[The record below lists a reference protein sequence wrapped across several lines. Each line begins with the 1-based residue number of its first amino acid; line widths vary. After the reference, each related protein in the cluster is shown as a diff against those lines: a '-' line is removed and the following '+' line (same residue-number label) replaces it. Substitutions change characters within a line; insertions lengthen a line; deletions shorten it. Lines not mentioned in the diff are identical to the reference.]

1 MKNNIV
7 VYEEPLMR
15 QYKASR
21 FSSSYVFL
29 LLFNLLILLVPF
41 ILYSGSA
48 GGLWVTTSSYY
59 EQPDVKFLYKFMM
72 VLEAT
77 SPATGQTKEIFVSNL
92 DSLNVLRPGSYRSA
106 IISVNDEDQDLDEK
120 VDSFTLEADVPIG
133 EDEQIQSMQAMLF
146 FNYKL
151 DDRVKFDMESIAYT
165 SVDSSNLISFD
176 TSGTL
181 VLRQSNPLG
190 IRDSSS
196 TLYEEETPLLDNNGL
211 TSIDDI
217 LKTYRDRKV
226 AVDYEERYPIK
237 TRATKG
243 EASAFHF
250 KMKINIPNQEI
261 LCIPTLVEVLKDG
274 WIKYLSFAV
283 LCWMLVDKIKRFSF
297 TNYLLPSRVHTS
309 LTKRYRHKE

>member
-1 MKNNIV
+1 M
-7 VYEEPLMR
+7 
-15 QYKASR
+15 
-21 FSSSYVFL
+21 
-29 LLFNLLILLVPF
+29 
-41 ILYSGSA
+41 
-48 GGLWVTTSSYY
+48 TTSSYY
-59 EQPDVKFLYKFMM
+59 EKPNVKFLYKFMM

-92 DSLNVLRPGSYRSA
+92 DSLNVFRPESYRSA
-106 IISVNDEDQDLDEK
+106 VISVNEEDQDLDEK
-120 VDSFTLEADVPIG
+120 FVSFTLEAEVPIG

-165 SVDSSNLISFD
+165 SVDSSSLSSFD

-181 VLRQSNPLG
+181 VLRQANPLG

-196 TLYEEETPLLDNNGL
+196 TLYGDETPLLDNTGL

-226 AVDYEERYPIK
+226 AVDYEEHYPIK

-250 KMKINIPNQEI
+250 KMKIDIPNQEV

-283 LCWMLVDKIKRFSF
+283 VCWMLVDKIKRFSF

-309 LTKRYRHKE
+309 LTTRYQHKE